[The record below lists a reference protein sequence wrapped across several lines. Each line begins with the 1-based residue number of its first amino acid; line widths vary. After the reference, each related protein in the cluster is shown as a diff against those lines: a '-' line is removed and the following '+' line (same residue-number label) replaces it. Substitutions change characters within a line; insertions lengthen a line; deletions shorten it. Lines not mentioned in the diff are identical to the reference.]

1 MKPGRVL
8 ILSAASG
15 AGHVRAAQAV
25 EAACRLRQPQAEVLH
40 LDVLTLTTPAFRKLY
55 GDGYIDFVNTA
66 PELLGV
72 LYNRTNRQPRSPAR
86 DKLKL
91 ALDRLNTRPLVKA
104 ISAFK
109 PDVICHTHFL
119 PAGIVA
125 HQKRKKSI
133 TVPHAVA
140 ITDFEVHR
148 FWLCPGVERYFV
160 AREDNRVHL
169 EALGEPRDRV
179 RITGIPVDPLFSEQP
194 DVPALRR
201 KHGISAELPLLL
213 VLCGGFGVG
222 PVEELVAG
230 LWRSVKRAQLTI
242 VTGKNEDLR
251 KRLAPLAAQAP
262 LPTKVLGFTREI
274 HEWMAIAD
282 VAVSKPGGLTT
293 SEALARG
300 LPLVVVNPIP
310 GQESRNATMLYE
322 EGAAI
327 SGENPLT
334 IGARVARLLASPPR
348 LAALRRAARQLGRP
362 QAALEIAD
370 ELFALAGR

>member
-1 MKPGRVL
+1 MRPARVL

-15 AGHVRAAQAV
+15 GGHLRAAQAV
-25 EAACRLRQPQAEVLH
+25 EAACRLRNPQAEVLH

-55 GDGYIDFVNTA
+55 GEGYLDFVNTA

-72 LYNRTNRQPRSPAR
+72 LYNRTNRPPRSPVR

-104 ISAFK
+104 ATAFR

-133 TVPHAVA
+133 TAPHAVV

-179 RITGIPVDPLFSEQP
+179 RITGIPVDPVFAEQP
-194 DVPALRR
+194 DVPALRK
-201 KHGISAELPLLL
+201 KHGISADLPLLL

-222 PVEELVAG
+222 PVEELVAS
-230 LWRSVKRAQLTI
+230 LWRSVRKAQLTI
-242 VTGKNEDLR
+242 ITGKNEDLR
-251 KRLAPLAAQAP
+251 KRLTPLAAQAP
-262 LPTKVLGFTREI
+262 LPTRVLGFSREI

-282 VAVSKPGGLTT
+282 VAISKPGDLTT
-293 SEALARG
+293 AEALARG

-310 GQESRNATMLYE
+310 GQETRNATMLYE

-370 ELFALAGR
+370 ELFALAER

>member
-1 MKPGRVL
+1 MRPARVL

-15 AGHVRAAQAV
+15 GGHLRAAQAV
-25 EAACRLRQPQAEVLH
+25 EAACRLRNPQAEVLH

-55 GDGYIDFVNTA
+55 GEGYLDFVNTA

-72 LYNRTNRQPRSPAR
+72 LYNRTNRPPRNPVR

-104 ISAFK
+104 ATAFR

-133 TVPHAVA
+133 TAPHAVV

-179 RITGIPVDPLFSEQP
+179 RITGIPVDPVFAEQP
-194 DVPALRR
+194 DVPALRK
-201 KHGISAELPLLL
+201 KHGISADLPLLL

-222 PVEELVAG
+222 PVEELVAS
-230 LWRSVKRAQLTI
+230 LWRSVRKAQLTI
-242 VTGKNEDLR
+242 ITGKNEDLR
-251 KRLAPLAAQAP
+251 KRLTPLAAQAP
-262 LPTKVLGFTREI
+262 LPTRVLGFSREI

-282 VAVSKPGGLTT
+282 VAISKPGDLTT
-293 SEALARG
+293 AEALARG

-310 GQESRNATMLYE
+310 GQETQNATMLYE

-370 ELFALAGR
+370 ELFALAER

>member
-1 MKPGRVL
+1 MRPGRVL

-15 AGHVRAAQAV
+15 AGHLRAAQAV
-25 EAACRLRQPQAEVLH
+25 EAACRLRHPQAEVLH
-40 LDVLTLTTPAFRKLY
+40 LDVLTLTSPAFRKLY
-55 GDGYIDFVNTA
+55 GDGYLDFVNTA

-72 LYNRTNRQPRSPAR
+72 LYNRTNRQPRNPAR
-86 DKLKL
+86 EKLKL

-104 ISAFK
+104 VTAFR

-125 HQKRKKSI
+125 HQKRKGSL
-133 TVPHAVA
+133 TAPHAVV

-148 FWLCPGVERYFV
+148 WWLCPGVDRYFV

-169 EALGEPRDRV
+169 EALGEPRDRI
-179 RITGIPVDPLFSEQP
+179 RITGIPIDPVFAEQP
-194 DVPALRR
+194 DVPALRK

-222 PVEELVAG
+222 PVEELVAS
-230 LWRSVKRAQLTI
+230 LWRSVRKAQLTI
-242 VTGKNEDLR
+242 ITGKNEDLR
-251 KRLAPLAAQAP
+251 KRLTPLAEQAP
-262 LPTKVLGFTREI
+262 LPTKVLGFSREI

-282 VAVSKPGGLTT
+282 LAVGKPGGLTT
-293 SEALARG
+293 AETLARG
-300 LPLVVVNPIP
+300 LPLVVANPIP
-310 GQESRNATMLYE
+310 GQETRNATMLYE

-334 IGARVARLLASPPR
+334 LGARVARLLASPPR
-348 LAALRRAARQLGRP
+348 LAALRRAARGLGRP

-370 ELFALAGR
+370 ELFALAGL

>member
-1 MKPGRVL
+1 MRPGRIL

-15 AGHVRAAQAV
+15 AGHLRAAQAV
-25 EAACRLRQPQAEVLH
+25 EAACRLRHPQAEVLH
-40 LDVLTLTTPAFRKLY
+40 LDVLTLTSPAFRKLY
-55 GDGYIDFVNTA
+55 GDGYLDFVNAA

-72 LYNRTNRQPRSPAR
+72 LYNRTNRQPRNPAR
-86 DKLKL
+86 EKLKL

-104 ISAFK
+104 VTAFR

-125 HQKRKKSI
+125 HQKRKGA
-133 TVPHAVA
+133 VAAPHAVV

-148 FWLCPGVERYFV
+148 WWLCPGVDRYFV

-169 EALGEPRDRV
+169 EALGEPRDRI
-179 RITGIPVDPLFSEQP
+179 RITGIPIDPVFAEQP
-194 DVPALRR
+194 DVPALRK

-222 PVEELVAG
+222 PVEELVAS
-230 LWRSVKRAQLTI
+230 LWRSVRKAQLTI
-242 VTGKNEDLR
+242 ITGKNEELR
-251 KRLAPLAAQAP
+251 KRLTPLAEQAP
-262 LPTKVLGFTREI
+262 LPTKVLGFSREI

-282 VAVSKPGGLTT
+282 LAVGKPGGLTT
-293 SEALARG
+293 AETLARG
-300 LPLVVVNPIP
+300 LPLVVANPIP
-310 GQESRNATMLYE
+310 GQETRNATMLYE

-334 IGARVARLLASPPR
+334 VGARVARLLASPPR
-348 LAALRRAARQLGRP
+348 LAALRRAARGLGRP

-370 ELFALAGR
+370 ELFALAGL

>member
-1 MKPGRVL
+1 MRPGRVL

-15 AGHVRAAQAV
+15 AGHLRAAQAV
-25 EAACRLRQPQAEVLH
+25 EAACRLRHPQAEVLH
-40 LDVLTLTTPAFRKLY
+40 LDVLTLTSPAFRKLY
-55 GDGYIDFVNTA
+55 GDGYLDFVNTA

-72 LYNRTNRQPRSPAR
+72 LYNRTNRPPRNPAR
-86 DKLKL
+86 EKLKL

-104 ISAFK
+104 VAAFR

-125 HQKRKKSI
+125 HQKRKGSL
-133 TVPHAVA
+133 TAPHAMV

-148 FWLCPGVERYFV
+148 WWLCPGVDRYFV

-169 EALGEPRDRV
+169 EALGEPRDRI
-179 RITGIPVDPLFSEQP
+179 RITGIPIDPVFAEQP
-194 DVPALRR
+194 DVPALRK

-222 PVEELVAG
+222 PVEELVAS
-230 LWRSVKRAQLTI
+230 LWRSVRKAQLTI
-242 VTGKNEDLR
+242 ITGKNEDLR
-251 KRLAPLAAQAP
+251 KRLTPLAEQAP
-262 LPTKVLGFTREI
+262 LPTKVLGFSREI

-282 VAVSKPGGLTT
+282 LAVGKPGGLTT
-293 SEALARG
+293 AETLARG
-300 LPLVVVNPIP
+300 LPLVVANPIP
-310 GQESRNATMLYE
+310 GQETRNATMLYE

-334 IGARVARLLASPPR
+334 VGARVARLLASPPR
-348 LAALRRAARQLGRP
+348 LAALRRAARGLGRP

-370 ELFALAGR
+370 ELFALAGL